1 MNDYI
6 FLVKVSNKDGSN
18 VRQKK
23 IPVCAENIEKAYSRV
38 QDKIAASDSFQELI
52 SVEKL

>member
-1 MNDYI
+1 MKDYI
-6 FLVKVSNKDGSN
+6 FTVKVSDKDGSN

-23 IPVCAENIEKAYSRV
+23 IHICAENIEKAYNRLR
-38 QDKIAASDSFQELI
+38 DKVLANDLLQELI